1 MIQRSVSGILIA
13 AALIASADLQ
23 AQDTSAITHKAK
35 LHKGRGVKLA
45 TVAPLSSATAKEG
58 QEIKLRVA
66 QPATFGSIIL
76 LSEGEIVSGRIAKV
90 KRAKSN
96 CSDGEITLEVKSLTF
111 HGASSVHSKVQFVNP
126 DPAYAVPA
134 DLPDSRISPY
144 AWSFLGPF
152 MTVTA
157 PIWGPLAIGEAI
169 ERRCSGLGNDLIL
182 PAGSTVAVST
192 LGDVEIQYTGNLL
205 ERGT

>member
-1 MIQRSVSGILIA
+1 MMQRIISQLLVATMLV
-13 AALIASADLQ
+13 ASAYMH
-23 AQDTSAITHKAK
+23 AQGISSTKHKAM

-58 QEIKLRVA
+58 QEVKLRVA
-66 QPATFGSIIL
+66 QAVTFGSLML
-76 LSEGEIVSGRIAKV
+76 LPEGEIVSGRIAKV

-96 CSDGEITLEVKSLTF
+96 CSDGEITLEVRSLTF
-111 HGASSVHSKVQFVNP
+111 HGAPAVRAKVQFLNP
-126 DPAYAVPA
+126 DPDYAVPS

-192 LGDVEIQYTGNLL
+192 LGDVEIEYTGNLL
-205 ERGT
+205 